1 MQGCLALIVA
11 VLILVVLK
19 AIWDWLTGGGAA
31 GIGLVLLWGVGIVV
45 AFGLFAMTMAFV
57 QENVRALKGRRLQ
70 ADTSELGKIRY
81 KQFLEKEA
89 ERRLKVQELELDRM
103 IRQAVKDEDRER
115 ISRWRA
121 NPETFLLGKLRDMNR
136 PCKVL
141 TVLPGRQAFIA
152 VSSDQTQLILGR
164 VSRTGEIMGT
174 ETYTGSKIVAIES
187 GDNIEVT
194 ARTRG
199 SGGLVTF
206 GGLGIGSIG
215 STTTVETEVRSSY
228 ILLTV
233 DNMHDPVKQIVLANP
248 LECAEWVGRIRLL
261 SDRG

>member
-1 MQGCLALIVA
+1 MQGCLAFIIA
-11 VLILVVLK
+11 VLILVALK
-19 AIWDWLTGGGAA
+19 ALWDWLVGGGTA
-31 GIGLVLLWGVGIVV
+31 GIGVVLLWGVGIVV
-45 AFGLFAMTMAFV
+45 AFGLFGMTMAFLI
-57 QENVRALKGRRLQ
+57 EKAREFRGRRLQ

-81 KQFLEKEA
+81 KQFLQEEEKRL
-89 ERRLKVQELELDRM
+89 ERIAIQEQLQTVDKRK
-103 IRQAVKDEDRER
+103 KDEDRER
-115 ISRWRA
+115 ISQWRA

-174 ETYTGSKIVAIES
+174 ETYRGSKIVAIES

-206 GGLGIGSIG
+206 GGLGIGSMG

-233 DNMHDPVKQIVLANP
+233 DDMHDPVKQIVLANSR
-248 LECAEWVGRIRLL
+248 ERAEWVGRIRLL

>member
-1 MQGCLALIVA
+1 MQGCLALIIA
-11 VLILVVLK
+11 VLILVALK

-31 GIGLVLLWGVGIVV
+31 GIGLVMLWGVGIVV
-45 AFGLFAMTMAFV
+45 AFGLFAMAMASL
-57 QENVRALKGRRLQ
+57 QEKARELKGRRLQ
-70 ADTSELGKIRY
+70 ADTSELGKIKY
-81 KQFLEKEA
+81 KKFLKEE
-89 ERRLKVQELELDRM
+89 ERRLKAQELELDRM
-103 IRQAVKDEDRER
+103 IRQAEKDEDRER
-115 ISRWRA
+115 ISRWRV
-121 NPETFLLGKLRDMNR
+121 NPETFLLSKLSDMNR
-136 PCKVL
+136 SCKVL
-141 TVLPGRQAFIA
+141 TLLPGRQAFIA

-206 GGLGIGSIG
+206 GGFGIGSMG

-233 DNMHDPVKQIVLANP
+233 ANMHDPVKQIVLANP
-248 LECAEWVGRIRLL
+248 RECAEWVGRIRLL

>member
-1 MQGCLALIVA
+1 MQGCFAFIVA
-11 VLILVVLK
+11 VLILVALK
-19 AIWDWLTGGGAA
+19 AIWDWLVGGGAS
-31 GIGLVLLWGVGIVV
+31 GIGLVLLWAVV
-45 AFGLFAMTMAFV
+45 AALAIFVAIYVCAWFGLK
-57 QENVRALKGRRLQ
+57 VREIKGRRLQ

-81 KQFLEKEA
+81 KQFLEEEE
-89 ERRLKVQELELDRM
+89 ERRLKAQELEL
-103 IRQAVKDEDRER
+103 IRQAEKDEDRES

-121 NPETFLLGKLRDMNR
+121 NSETFLLGKLRDMNR

-152 VSSDQTQLILGR
+152 VSSDQTQIILGR

-206 GGLGIGSIG
+206 GGLGIGSMG
-215 STTTVETEVRSSY
+215 STTTVETKVRSSY

-233 DNMHDPVKQIVLANP
+233 DDMHDPVKQIVLANSR
-248 LECAEWVGRIRLL
+248 ECAEWIGRIRLL
-261 SDRG
+261 ANQTSDS

>member
-1 MQGCLALIVA
+1 MQGCLALIIA
-11 VLILVVLK
+11 ALILVALK
-19 AIWDWLTGGGAA
+19 AIWDWITGGGAA

-45 AFGLFAMTMAFV
+45 AFGLFAMTMAFL
-57 QENVRALKGRRLQ
+57 QEKARELRGRRLQ

-81 KQFLEKEA
+81 KQFLEEEEKRL
-89 ERRLKVQELELDRM
+89 ERIAIQEQL
-103 IRQAVKDEDRER
+103 QAVDKGKKDDDRER
-115 ISRWRA
+115 ISQWRA
-121 NPETFLLGKLRDMNR
+121 NPETFLLGKLNDMNR

-141 TVLPGRQAFIA
+141 TVLPGRQAFLA

-174 ETYTGSKIVAIES
+174 ETYSGSKIVDIES
-187 GDNIEVT
+187 GNNIEVT

-206 GGLGIGSIG
+206 GGLGIGSMG

-233 DNMHDPVKQIVLANP
+233 DDMHDPIKQIVLANP
-248 LECAEWVGRIRLL
+248 RECAEWVGRIKLISEVR
-261 SDRG
+261 